1 MDSRPRILVLAA
13 VLLLSISAVAG
24 SALTAGNT
32 DARTQ
37 TTPAVSEGSAAP
49 NVTNTSAPYPGH
61 TLITLQAEVW
71 FGENN
76 GSAFIVS
83 PNGETVWEWR
93 PPNSRVFD
101 GEMLRN
107 GNLLFSVGQVIA
119 TEDCP
124 ARYDDGQNCILNRV
138 VEVDYETKEI
148 VWQYEWYDAFA
159 THHEVHDADRL
170 PNGETVIADMGNHRV
185 FTVDQSG
192 EMTWEWEA
200 ETHISEGTEFWEE
213 HVPEGQQAEF
223 RRAGPETDWT
233 HLNDVDYL
241 GNDTF
246 LLSVRN
252 FDTVL
257 KIQRP
262 SGDITG
268 VYGSPGSHAVMNEQH
283 NPMYLATGERDTLL
297 IADSENDRIV
307 EIDAETNERVW
318 VYDGTGS
325 GSRLTWPRDADRL
338 PNGNT
343 LVTDSRGDR
352 VIEVNPDGE
361 VVWEWKRTQPKPII
375 YEADRVFLPTDE
387 RYLPE
392 EPGGTPGVDYESRQS
407 GPVAGIVAS
416 LNSWLSFWF
425 PPWLGVVELGASLV
439 GIVAALALGREFR

>member
-1 MDSRPRILVLAA
+1 MDARPRVMVLVA
-13 VLLLSISAVAG
+13 VLLLSISVVAG
-24 SALTAGNT
+24 SALTSGTPEAST
-32 DARTQ
+32 R
-37 TTPAVSEGSAAP
+37 TTPDTDDSPTTP
-49 NVTNTSAPYPGH
+49 NATNTSGPYPGH

-83 PNGETVWEWR
+83 PEGETVWAWQ

-107 GNLLFSVGQVIA
+107 GNLLFSVGEVVP

-124 ARYDDGQNCILNRV
+124 DEYDSRQNCILNRV
-138 VEVDYETKEI
+138 VEVDYETKEV
-148 VWQYEWYDAFA
+148 VWQYEWYDAFP

-170 PNGETVIADMGNHRV
+170 PNGETVVADMGNHRV

-192 EMTWEWEA
+192 DVTWEWKA
-200 ETHISEGTEFWEE
+200 EDHISEGTTFWEE
-213 HVPEGQQAEF
+213 YVPEDQQEEF
-223 RRAGPETDWT
+223 RRKGPESDWT

-257 KIQRP
+257 RVERP

-268 VYGSPGSHAVMNEQH
+268 VYGSPGRHEVMNEQH
-283 NPMYLATGERDTLL
+283 NPAYLTTGERDTLL
-297 IADSENDRIV
+297 VADSENDRIV
-307 EIDAETNERVW
+307 EVDAETNERVW
-318 VYDGTGS
+318 LYDGTGS
-325 GSRLTWPRDADRL
+325 GTRLTWPRDADRL

-343 LVTDSRGDR
+343 LITDSRGDR
-352 VIEVNPDGE
+352 VIEVNPAGE
-361 VVWEWKRTQPKPII
+361 VVWEWKRKAPKPII
-375 YEADRVFLPTDE
+375 YESDRVFLPEDE

-392 EPGGTPGVDYESRQS
+392 EPGGTTGVDYRSRQS
-407 GPVAGIVAS
+407 GPVGGTIAS
-416 LNSWLSFWF
+416 VNSWLSFWL
-425 PPWLGVVELGASLV
+425 PSWLGVVELGAGLV
-439 GIVAALALGREFR
+439 GIVAAVALRREL